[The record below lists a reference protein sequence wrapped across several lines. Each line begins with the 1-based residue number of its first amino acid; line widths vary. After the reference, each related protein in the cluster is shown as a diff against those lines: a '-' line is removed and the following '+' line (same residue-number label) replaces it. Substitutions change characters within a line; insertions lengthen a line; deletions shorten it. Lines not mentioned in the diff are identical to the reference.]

1 MTLGDLNNQTVSEI
15 WNSDIYMQIRKLSI
29 KGRKYLNMC
38 KFCDYDESSKNH
50 INRVYESLVLK
61 GGIKEVQRK
70 IMINIPNEIRRKNEN

>member
-1 MTLGDLNNQTVSEI
+1 MELGY
-15 WNSDIYMQIRKLSI
+15 IYMQIRKLSI
-29 KGRKYLNMC
+29 KDRKYLNMC